1 MQYPEKRGINL
12 IFLPA
17 DKHESFLQAD
27 SMELWN
33 CIARHAQSTQNNKF
47 TISLQCLKENMK
59 DEIDFVPADKHQRFL
74 QIDTIILG
82 LCVAA
87 NYAQTYTY
95 A

>member
-1 MQYPEKRGINL
+1 MPKVPKITSL
-12 IFLPA
+12 
-17 DKHESFLQAD
+17 
-27 SMELWN
+27 
-33 CIARHAQSTQNNKF
+33 
-47 TISLQCLKENMK
+47 SLQCLKENMK

>member
-1 MQYPEKRGINL
+1 
-12 IFLPA
+12 
-17 DKHESFLQAD
+17 
-27 SMELWN
+27 
-33 CIARHAQSTQNNKF
+33 
-47 TISLQCLKENMK
+47 MK

-95 A
+95 AWKSPTNLWYDFDGDGQAIPK

>member
-1 MQYPEKRGINL
+1 M
-12 IFLPA
+12 
-17 DKHESFLQAD
+17 
-27 SMELWN
+27 
-33 CIARHAQSTQNNKF
+33 
-47 TISLQCLKENMK
+47 QCLKENMK

-95 A
+95 AGKSPTNL